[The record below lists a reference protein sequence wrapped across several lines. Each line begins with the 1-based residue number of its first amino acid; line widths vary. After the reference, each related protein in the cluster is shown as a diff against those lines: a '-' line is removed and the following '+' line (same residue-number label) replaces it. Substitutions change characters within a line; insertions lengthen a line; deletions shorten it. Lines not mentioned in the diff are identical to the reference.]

1 MKEDASVEWAGAWN
15 LHAED
20 DALAVFTFHFDPAA
34 ERLRHQVVQNMQSE
48 SGAAMV
54 AFGGEKGLEDMLKIF
69 LGNSFAIVTVR

>member
-34 ERLRHQVVQNMQSE
+34 ERLRHQVVQNM
-48 SGAAMV
+48 
-54 AFGGEKGLEDMLKIF
+54 
-69 LGNSFAIVTVR
+69 